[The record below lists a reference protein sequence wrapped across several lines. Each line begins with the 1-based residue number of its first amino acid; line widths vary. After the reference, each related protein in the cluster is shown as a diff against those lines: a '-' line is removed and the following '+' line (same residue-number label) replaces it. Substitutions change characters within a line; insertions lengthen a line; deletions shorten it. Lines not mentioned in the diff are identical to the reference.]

1 MHGAQRWL
9 ERDRD
14 ALVPMTPT
22 ASASHLAGPPPIEY
36 EIRLVETGPL
46 FDELAVGWQI
56 EAEPAA
62 PRVVP
67 AFGKSYE

>member
-1 MHGAQRWL
+1 
-9 ERDRD
+9 
-14 ALVPMTPT
+14 MTPT

-46 FDELAVGWQI
+46 FDELAVGGQI